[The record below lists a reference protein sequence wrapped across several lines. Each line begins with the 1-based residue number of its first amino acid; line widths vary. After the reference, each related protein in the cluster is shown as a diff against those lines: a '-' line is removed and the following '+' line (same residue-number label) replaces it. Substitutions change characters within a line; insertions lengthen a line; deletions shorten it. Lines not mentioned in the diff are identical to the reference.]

1 LTPYGTFF
9 QAQAF
14 PPGDAAPVT
23 TQSRRAGLDAKVVV
37 RNAVTIDAAVNPDFS
52 EVESNEPQVAVNQRF
67 ELFLPEKRPF
77 FVENAAMFA
86 TPIDVFFSRRIS
98 DPEFGVKMTA
108 RSTGWLVGA
117 IAADDRAVDA
127 ADAGGWFGRKAG
139 VGVVRAQRSFA
150 DRGQLALLA
159 TERQTGATDNHVLSV
174 DGRVN
179 LSSAWSVSGQ
189 ALRSEDMDGTGTHAG
204 NAYFAG
210 LMRSGSHFN
219 YVGSYRDLGASLR
232 VPLGYVPRVDIRVT
246 EHYAS
251 YVWRPGDS
259 GRWAFG
265 PSLSAAADWDHAG
278 QLQDRWATADVALF
292 LAGQIETHAARSQSY
307 ERYAGTI
314 FDKAMNSVSF
324 SSTTPAW
331 LSLWASYSWGTGIN
345 YSPPAGMLPFL
356 GASQGAYGSLT
367 LRPTSRLRLEEM
379 YLHER
384 LNTLPGML
392 AAGGQQIYTTHI
404 IRSKTN
410 LQLSKALALRGIL
423 DYNQLSSDPLVFA
436 DPAARRLTGDVL
448 LTYLLHPGTALY
460 IGVNDNYEDVDPH
473 AQNRIR
479 LPTVPTGRQ
488 IFAKVSYLLRF

>member
-1 LTPYGTFF
+1 
-9 QAQAF
+9 
-14 PPGDAAPVT
+14 
-23 TQSRRAGLDAKVVV
+23 
-37 RNAVTIDAAVNPDFS
+37 
-52 EVESNEPQVAVNQRF
+52 
-67 ELFLPEKRPF
+67 
-77 FVENAAMFA
+77 
-86 TPIDVFFSRRIS
+86 
-98 DPEFGVKMTA
+98 
-108 RSTGWLVGA
+108 
-117 IAADDRAVDA
+117 
-127 ADAGGWFGRKAG
+127 
-139 VGVVRAQRSFA
+139 
-150 DRGQLALLA
+150 
-159 TERQTGATDNHVLSV
+159 
-174 DGRVN
+174 
-179 LSSAWSVSGQ
+179 
-189 ALRSEDMDGTGTHAG
+189 
-204 NAYFAG
+204 
-210 LMRSGSHFN
+210 
-219 YVGSYRDLGASLR
+219 
-232 VPLGYVPRVDIRVT
+232 
-246 EHYAS
+246 
-251 YVWRPGDS
+251 
-259 GRWAFG
+259 
-265 PSLSAAADWDHAG
+265 
-278 QLQDRWATADVALF
+278 VALF

-423 DYNQLSSDPLVFA
+423 DYNQLLSDPLRFA
-436 DPAARRLTGDVL
+436 DPSARRLTGDVL

-460 IGVNDNYEDVDPH
+460 IGVNDNYEDVDPQ